1 MEYAYVVVGAGLYG
15 AVIAERIADE
25 LNEPVL
31 VIDKRKHIGG
41 NSYSEINAETG
52 IECHTYGSHIFH
64 TSNEAVWNYINRFSA
79 FNKYKH
85 KVLSVYQDKIY
96 HIPINLLTINSFF
109 NANMS
114 PGQAEDF
121 IKSQVSKGNGEA
133 KNFEEKAIS
142 LMGVPL
148 YEAFIKGYTAKQ
160 WQTEPAQLPASIIN
174 RIPAKFNYDMGY
186 FSDTWEGIPT
196 DGYTAVFKK
205 ILDHPNINVHLGVDF
220 FDVRETFNKN
230 CFVVYSG
237 PLDRYFDYKYGALNY
252 RSLRFEN
259 AVMPVKDFQGTSVM
273 NYAEVEIP
281 YTRIHEFRHYHPER
295 RSYPSDKTCISY
307 EYSLAYTQ
315 GAEPYYP
322 VNTPEDKARAQNYRE
337 EARGNSNVLCG
348 GRLGSYQYLD
358 MDDAIA
364 LALEDFASVIAPGH
378 MNRVANKG

>member
-1 MEYAYVVVGAGLYG
+1 MFAEYPYVVVGAGFYG
-15 AVIAERIADE
+15 AVIAERIAE
-25 LNEPVL
+25 VLGEQVL

-64 TSNEAVWNYINRFSA
+64 TSDEAVWTYINRFAA
-79 FNKYKH
+79 FNNYRH
-85 KVLSVYQDKIY
+85 KVLSAYKGKIY
-96 HIPINLLTINSFF
+96 HIPINLLTINAFF
-109 NANMS
+109 ETNMT
-114 PGQAEDF
+114 PDEAEAF
-121 IKSQVSKGNGEA
+121 IKSQLPQGNGEA

-160 WQTEPAQLPASIIN
+160 WQTDPAQLPASIIN

-186 FSDTWEGIPT
+186 FSDTWQGIPVE
-196 DGYTAVFKK
+196 GYTAVFEK
-205 ILDHPNINVHLGVDF
+205 ILDHPKIDVRLGVDYF
-220 FDVRETFNKN
+220 EARQACNKN

-237 PLDRYFDYKYGALNY
+237 PIDRYFDYAYGKLNY

-259 AVMPVKDFQGTSVM
+259 EIVRTKDYQGTSVM
-273 NYAEVEIP
+273 NYAEVDVP

-295 RSYPSDKTCISY
+295 QSYPADKTCISY
-307 EYSLAYTQ
+307 EYSMHFTD

-322 VNTPEDKARAQNYRE
+322 VNTPEDKALVKRYRD
-337 EARGNSNVLCG
+337 AAAADANLLCG

-364 LALEDFASVIAPGH
+364 LALHDFTSVILARRPD
-378 MNRVANKG
+378 